1 MHIHSTNQIMDII
14 DKYRELMAPI
24 TKITEDVINGLM
36 TEDEGQALVDNQIA
50 NRSKEDRHELESI
63 RDDIRRMVYR
73 ATKRNLIA

>member
-1 MHIHSTNQIMDII
+1 MDII
-14 DKYRELMAPI
+14 DQYRELMAPV
-24 TKITEDVINGLM
+24 TKITEDVIIGLI

-50 NRSKEDRHELESI
+50 NRSREDRYELESI

>member
-1 MHIHSTNQIMDII
+1 MDII

-24 TKITEDVINGLM
+24 TKITEDVINDLM

-50 NRSKEDRHELESI
+50 NRSRADRYELESI

>member
-1 MHIHSTNQIMDII
+1 MDII
-14 DKYRELMAPI
+14 DKYRELMATI

-73 ATKRNLIA
+73 ATKRNLIS

>member
-1 MHIHSTNQIMDII
+1 MDII
-14 DKYRELMAPI
+14 DQYRELMAPV

-36 TEDEGQALVDNQIA
+36 TEDEGQSLVDNQIA
-50 NRSKEDRHELESI
+50 NRSREDRYELESI

>member
-1 MHIHSTNQIMDII
+1 MDII
-14 DKYRELMAPI
+14 DQYRELMAPV

-63 RDDIRRMVYR
+63 RDEIRRMVYR

>member
-1 MHIHSTNQIMDII
+1 MDII

-24 TKITEDVINGLM
+24 TKITEDVINDLM
-36 TEDEGQALVDNQIA
+36 TEDEGQALVDNQIS
-50 NRSKEDRHELESI
+50 NRSREDRYELESI

>member
-1 MHIHSTNQIMDII
+1 MDII
-14 DKYRELMAPI
+14 DKYRELMAPV
-24 TKITEDVINGLM
+24 TKITEDVINVLI

-50 NRSKEDRHELESI
+50 NRSRGDRYELESI

>member
-1 MHIHSTNQIMDII
+1 MDII
-14 DKYRELMAPI
+14 DKYRELMAPV
-24 TKITEDVINGLM
+24 TKITEDVINDLM

-50 NRSKEDRHELESI
+50 NRSIEDRYELESI

>member
-1 MHIHSTNQIMDII
+1 MDAI
-14 DKYRELMAPI
+14 DKYRELMAPV
-24 TKITEDVINGLM
+24 TKITEDVINDLM

-50 NRSKEDRHELESI
+50 NRSRKDRYELESI

>member
-1 MHIHSTNQIMDII
+1 MDII

-24 TKITEDVINGLM
+24 TKITEDVINDLM

-50 NRSKEDRHELESI
+50 NRSREDRYELESI

-73 ATKRNLIA
+73 AMKKNLMA

>member
-1 MHIHSTNQIMDII
+1 MDII
-14 DKYRELMAPI
+14 DKYRELMAPV
-24 TKITEDVINGLM
+24 TKITEDVINDLM

-50 NRSKEDRHELESI
+50 NHSREDRYELESI

>member
-1 MHIHSTNQIMDII
+1 MDII
-14 DKYRELMAPI
+14 DKYRELMAPV
-24 TKITEDVINGLM
+24 TKITEDVINDLM

-50 NRSKEDRHELESI
+50 TVLGKTATELESI

>member
-1 MHIHSTNQIMDII
+1 MDII
-14 DKYRELMAPI
+14 DKYRELMAPV
-24 TKITEDVINGLM
+24 TKITEDVINDLM

-50 NRSKEDRHELESI
+50 NRSREDRYELESL

>member
-1 MHIHSTNQIMDII
+1 MDII
-14 DKYRELMAPI
+14 DKYRELMAPV

-50 NRSKEDRHELESI
+50 NRSWEDRYELESI